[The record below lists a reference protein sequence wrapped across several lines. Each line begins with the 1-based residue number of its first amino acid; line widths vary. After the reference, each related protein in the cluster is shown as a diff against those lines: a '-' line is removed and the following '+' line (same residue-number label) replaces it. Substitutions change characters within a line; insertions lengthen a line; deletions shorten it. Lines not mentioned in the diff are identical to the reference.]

1 MEKEVINEKE
11 VVNVEKVK
19 NELTIKGVGELGN
32 NRKSEQQV
40 FTSIEDPKVIFNLNN
55 NCDYKL
61 NDVIDEVIRVKDI
74 LVKLIKTPLEE
85 PIVDEETGD
94 VKEFEFKKITILI
107 DDTGKSYVTAS
118 KMFANQFIDYLMM
131 FGYEQI
137 KSEGLEIKII
147 KRSVKNS
154 SNKALGFELV

>member
-1 MEKEVINEKE
+1 MEEN
-11 VVNVEKVK
+11 K
-19 NELTIKGVGELGN
+19 NELVIKSVNELGQ

-55 NCDYKL
+55 TCDFKL
-61 NDVIDEVIRVKDI
+61 NDVIDEIIRVKDV

-85 PIVDEETGD
+85 PIVDEETGE
-94 VKEFEFKKITILI
+94 VKEFEYKKITILI
-107 DDTGKSYVTAS
+107 DDQGKSYVTAS

-131 FGYEQI
+131 FGFDTI
-137 KSEGLEIKII
+137 KNEGLEIKII
-147 KRSVKNS
+147 KKSVKNS

>member
-1 MEKEVINEKE
+1 MEEN
-11 VVNVEKVK
+11 K
-19 NELTIKGVGELGN
+19 NELVIKSVNELGQ

-40 FTSIEDPKVIFNLNN
+40 FTSIKDPKVIFNLNN
-55 NCDYKL
+55 TCDFKL
-61 NDVIDEVIRVKDI
+61 NDVIDEIIRVKDV

-85 PIVDEETGD
+85 PIVDEETGE

-107 DDTGKSYVTAS
+107 DDQGKSYVTAS

-131 FGYEQI
+131 FGFDTI
-137 KSEGLEIKII
+137 KNEGLEIKII
-147 KRSVKNS
+147 KKSVKNS

>member
-1 MEKEVINEKE
+1 MEN
-11 VVNVEKVK
+11 K
-19 NELTIKGVGELGN
+19 NELAIKSVAELGM

-40 FTSIEDPKVIFNLNN
+40 YTSIEDEKKIFNLNN
-55 NCDYKL
+55 TCDYKL
-61 NDVIDEVIRVKDI
+61 NECVDEVIRVKDI
-74 LVKLIKTPLEE
+74 LVKLIKTPLDE

-94 VKEFEFKKITILI
+94 VKEFEYKKITILI
-107 DDTGKSYVTAS
+107 DDGGKSYVTAS

-131 FGYEQI
+131 FGFDTI
-137 KSEGLEIKII
+137 KEDGLEIKII

>member
-1 MEKEVINEKE
+1 MEEN
-11 VVNVEKVK
+11 K
-19 NELTIKGVGELGN
+19 NELVIKSVNELGQ

-55 NCDYKL
+55 TCDFKL
-61 NDVIDEVIRVKDI
+61 NDVIDEIIRVKDV

-85 PIVDEETGD
+85 PIVDEETGEL
-94 VKEFEFKKITILI
+94 KEFEYKKITILI
-107 DDTGKSYVTAS
+107 DDQGKSYVTAS

-131 FGYEQI
+131 FGFDTI
-137 KSEGLEIKII
+137 KNEGLEIKII
-147 KRSVKNS
+147 KKSVKNS